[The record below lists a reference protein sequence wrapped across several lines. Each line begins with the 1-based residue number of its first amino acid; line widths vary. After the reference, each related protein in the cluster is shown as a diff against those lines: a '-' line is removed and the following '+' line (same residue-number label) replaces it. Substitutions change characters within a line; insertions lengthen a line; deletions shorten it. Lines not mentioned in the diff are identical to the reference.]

1 MLINGDF
8 LKKKKKK
15 KATDYLPNSLLPFFS
30 WSFHTSAGAEVGA
43 TWQFPVIRWLLS
55 VQPRMDAKDLWALST

>member
-8 LKKKKKK
+8 LKKKKK

-30 WSFHTSAGAEVGA
+30 WSFHTSAGAEVGGHL
-43 TWQFPVIRWLLS
+43 TVSSYKMTLEC
-55 VQPRMDAKDLWALST
+55 TT